1 MKIFLFYLIY
11 YLFCYVFINQEY
23 DVSKMVERKYKIT
36 FTGKNK
42 DKNISAQNAQ
52 FYSRRFVRFITSNI
66 IEDNDKDKDK
76 ENVKI
81 K

>member
-1 MKIFLFYLIY
+1 
-11 YLFCYVFINQEY
+11 
-23 DVSKMVERKYKIT
+23 MVERKYKIT